1 MGVNNNLPESD
12 HTPLGFKF
20 FFFYV
25 VIYSVFVFLNTFY
38 ADKIASLT
46 ISGINIPVIYGFV
59 LIFGAVLLALIYS
72 WVFRKTGNHSGELDQ

>member
-1 MGVNNNLPESD
+1 MSGNNLPESD

-25 VIYSVFVFLNTFY
+25 IIYTIFVLLNTFY

-46 ISGINIPVIYGFV
+46 TIGINIPVIYGFA
-59 LIFGAVLLALIYS
+59 LIFSAVFLALVYS
-72 WVFRKTGNHSGELDQ
+72 WVFRKTGSHSGELDR